1 MNAKEAL
8 QKIAA
13 MVKSLNFSDQV
24 QPVPEPPAP
33 EPAKFMDVKTKD
45 GVVLQVDKL
54 EPGGSVVLNG
64 APAADGEYL
73 LEDGHKLSVAGG
85 LITEVSKGE
94 EPNPME
100 EEMKKMESKFAAQQ
114 SELESAKDELKKAK
128 DEIVKLQDVVKQMF
142 ALVETISQNSASAPI
157 EKPKAF
163 AELSPLEKF
172 RASKNFFN

>member
-64 APAADGEYL
+64 APAADGEYA
-73 LEDGHKLSVAGG
+73 LEDGTMVSVAGG
-85 LITEVSKGE
+85 LIVEVSKGE

-163 AELSPLEKF
+163 AEMSALERF
-172 RASKNFFN
+172 RASKNYFN